1 MGTADVGHWTV
12 RVGNCNLAT
21 RLFGKGTLE
30 HGIPSHSLCVSGLV
44 SESDECLPRFLC
56 FGSPTMKSKALLH
69 CNNNPPEASMIGKW
83 LKWLDFS
90 WLQWFCCMESMK
102 RLGMIHNPLGA
113 AWSRLRVVVASKT
126 WKGSNRSVLESHAGQ
141 MGKLVMPRFTKRP
154 SVGTWLCCAPEKKAV
169 ARENGHWSEVLS
181 WVWQCPEGVLRSQGS
196 SMFFQAYSIY
206 SIYYSLQDL

>member
-12 RVGNCNLAT
+12 RFGNYNLAT

-69 CNNNPPEASMIGKW
+69 CNNNPSEASMIGKW
-83 LKWLDFS
+83 FKWLDFS

-102 RLGMIHNPLGA
+102 RLSWHDSQP
-113 AWSRLRVVVASKT
+113 SRSLWDLPRARRWEHGWAFHPRRRQWHVKMAVEVKFWVGCGSAPKEYWGPRVV
-126 WKGSNRSVLESHAGQ
+126 
-141 MGKLVMPRFTKRP
+141 
-154 SVGTWLCCAPEKKAV
+154 
-169 ARENGHWSEVLS
+169 
-181 WVWQCPEGVLRSQGS
+181 QCSFKHTV
-196 SMFFQAYSIY
+196 YI
-206 SIYYSLQDL
+206 IVSLQDL

>member
-1 MGTADVGHWTV
+1 MWDICPRCFRWSFAPETILQKPQW
-12 RVGNCNLAT
+12 LANDSNDSND
-21 RLFGKGTLE
+21 LIF
-30 HGIPSHSLCVSGLV
+30 P
-44 SESDECLPRFLC
+44 
-56 FGSPTMKSKALLH
+56 GSNGFVAWKAWNG
-69 CNNNPPEASMIGKW
+69 C
-83 LKWLDFS
+83 
-90 WLQWFCCMESMK
+90 
-102 RLGMIHNPLGA
+102 LGMIHNPLGA

-169 ARENGHWSEVLS
+169 ARENGRWSEVLS

-206 SIYYSLQDL
+206 YSQFTRSIRQIGIQSEVRNIWVCLNVFVSHA